1 MDFLII
7 FCAKYLIIVPPAAVV
22 VYFALA
28 PNRVR
33 RKLAI
38 LAGVSLPVA
47 YGVSKLADAVYYNA
61 RPFVVEGIAP
71 LVAHTADNG
80 FPSNH
85 MLLAA
90 TLAAL
95 VFVYNKPW
103 GIFLWIVAL
112 CIGAARVL
120 AHVHHT
126 VDIVASVA
134 IACAVVAGVYVIL
147 RSVTWYRE

>member
-1 MDFLII
+1 MDLLII
-7 FCAKYLIIVPPAAVV
+7 FCATYLIIVPPVVAVV
-22 VYFALA
+22 YVVVA
-28 PNRVR
+28 PRQTL
-33 RKLAI
+33 RKLVI

-47 YGVSKLADAVYYNA
+47 YGVSKIADALYYNA
-61 RPFVVEGIAP
+61 RPFIVEGIAP
-71 LVAHTADNG
+71 LVAHAADNG

-120 AHVHHT
+120 ADVHHT
-126 VDIVASVA
+126 VDIAASVA
-134 IACAVVAGVYVIL
+134 IACGVVAGVYAIL